1 MGSKKQ
7 KHLPHIPHSQR
18 RSPSSVTRVGSPC
31 LSQQDMEQT
40 KQKGCC
46 LFSPKQ
52 RKSDQSRNAVRLQ
65 LTNPIRPAH
74 PIPATRQ
81 TPLLQPLHTQNT
93 SSAGIWSKPE
103 TPATSTAHRQTS
115 FVTMHLQACQF
126 PPSAEVS
133 PPSPTTRAPQAGADY
148 RTNCRA
154 AQMKCIISFCCTT
167 PPVPQEPEPA
177 IPCSRSSPNTAQVCV
192 PKP

>member
-18 RSPSSVTRVGSPC
+18 WSPSSVTRVGSPC
-31 LSQQDMEQT
+31 LSQQDVEQT

-103 TPATSTAHRQTS
+103 TPSNKHSSQI
-115 FVTMHLQACQF
+115 
-126 PPSAEVS
+126 
-133 PPSPTTRAPQAGADY
+133 D
-148 RTNCRA
+148 
-154 AQMKCIISFCCTT
+154 KFCNHAFTGL
-167 PPVPQEPEPA
+167 PVPTFCRSITTQ
-177 IPCSRSSPNTAQVCV
+177 SNNQSSPGRS
-192 PKP
+192 